1 MANNPYN
8 VPFSTGF
15 LDTGFGGGRITK
27 QDPSYMRALTDMFGL
42 TQPAFDPE
50 RDTDLN
56 RNYGF
61 EPLMTK
67 VKKDSEAKSSDSGNL
82 YETPDSPDYKSDDFA
97 YIDRLPDIYEKIAPI
112 QADQMRMAA
121 DLGLQ
126 QSVRQTAAL
135 YPYLDAASNV
145 STERALD
152 ASKRFLARKMEENRK
167 MEAFRQSLPTTQQAI
182 MSAKQQ
188 QQSAA
193 STDFYNEA
201 LAMAKASEAAKD
213 FAEAGLGKLRYGY
226 GT

>member
-1 MANNPYN
+1 MAENPF
-8 VPFSTGF
+8 VAPFSTGF
-15 LDTGFGGGRITK
+15 LDTGFGGGRISK
-27 QDPSYMRALTDMFGL
+27 QNPSFVKALL
-42 TQPAFDPE
+42 
-50 RDTDLN
+50 DT
-56 RNYGF
+56 NYGAF
-61 EPLMTK
+61 EP
-67 VKKDSEAKSSDSGNL
+67 KSSDSGNL
-82 YETPDSPDYKSDDFA
+82 YETPDSPDYKPDDFA
-97 YIDRLPDIYEKIAPI
+97 YIDRLPDIYAKIAPI
-112 QADQMRMAA
+112 QTDQMRLAA

-135 YPYLDAASNV
+135 YPYLDAAAESQ
-145 STERALD
+145 TERSLD
-152 ASKRFLARKMEENRK
+152 ASKRFLARKMQEQRG

>member
-1 MANNPYN
+1 MPVPFYVTSINISDMAENPFV

-15 LDTGFGGGRITK
+15 LDTGFGGGRISK
-27 QDPSYMRALTDMFGL
+27 QNPSFVKALL
-42 TQPAFDPE
+42 
-50 RDTDLN
+50 DTD
-56 RNYGF
+56 YEAF
-61 EPLMTK
+61 EP
-67 VKKDSEAKSSDSGNL
+67 KSSDSGNL

-97 YIDRLPDIYEKIAPI
+97 YIDRLPDIYAKIAPI
-112 QADQMRMAA
+112 QADQMRLAA

-126 QSVRQTAAL
+126 QSVRQAAAL
-135 YPYLDAASNV
+135 YPYLDAASSV
-145 STERALD
+145 STERSLD
-152 ASKRFLARKMEENRK
+152 ASKRFLARKMQEQRG

-193 STDFYNEA
+193 SADFYNEA

>member
-1 MANNPYN
+1 MPVPFYVTSINISDMAENPFV

-15 LDTGFGGGRITK
+15 LDTGFGGGRISK
-27 QDPSYMRALTDMFGL
+27 QNPSFVKALL
-42 TQPAFDPE
+42 
-50 RDTDLN
+50 DTD
-56 RNYGF
+56 YEAF
-61 EPLMTK
+61 EP
-67 VKKDSEAKSSDSGNL
+67 KSSDSGNL

-97 YIDRLPDIYEKIAPI
+97 YIDRLPDIYAKIAPI
-112 QADQMRMAA
+112 QADQMRLAA

-135 YPYLDAASNV
+135 YPFLDAASNV

-167 MEAFRQSLPTTQQAI
+167 MEAFRESLPTTQQAI

-193 STDFYNEA
+193 SGDFYNEA